1 MMRSMGPGDRQSA
14 AKTSPPSVPP
24 SDSASFE
31 AIHAALWLRPSNV
44 ERTKAASVNSA
55 SAFDLSRMRALLKE
69 LGDPQD
75 GMPFLHV
82 AGSKGKGSICE
93 MAASALCG
101 CGYTVGLYTS
111 PHLIDLRERV
121 RVLSSS
127 GEQDWN
133 DEWIGTSDFVQ
144 LGEIILAAASRVEP
158 RTGQVSSFELLT
170 ALAFLHFART
180 AVDVGVIE
188 VGLGGL
194 LDATNVIT
202 PLACALGAIQLEHTH
217 LLGDTI
223 EKIAAHKAGIMKA
236 GVPVISVPQH
246 ESVVR
251 VFDDVAQRVGAPL
264 TLLGRELDFSQ
275 RFGTCPEI
283 GACHR
288 LSLTLPGRT
297 YEHVPV
303 PLQGE
308 HQAANCAAAL
318 AMLHELSQS
327 GFDLPEGKVVQGLL
341 RTARA
346 GRLEQ
351 VHDDPRVI
359 VDGAHTPESVAAVVR
374 TLASHLR
381 PDSVVVVFGCHDDKN
396 ARGMLESIA
405 LGADKVILT
414 RAAGNDRAM
423 EPRELLRRHQ
433 EVGRCMAQQAP
444 TVKDAINIAA
454 AGAGRNDIILV
465 TGSFA
470 LAGEAK
476 RLFQEKK
483 RSAAAASITPPVQS
497 EPKPTDARLPKS
509 C

>member
-1 MMRSMGPGDRQSA
+1 MGPGDRQSA
-14 AKTSPPSVPP
+14 ANPSPAPVPAQ
-24 SDSASFE
+24 DSTPYD
-31 AIHAALWLRPSNV
+31 AIHRALWLRPSNL
-44 ERTKAASVNSA
+44 ERIKASSIDAKD
-55 SAFDLSRMRALLKE
+55 AFDLARMRALLKE
-69 LGDPQD
+69 LGDPQE
-75 GMPFLHV
+75 GTPLLHV

-111 PHLIDLRERV
+111 PHLVDLRERV

-127 GEQDWN
+127 GDDAWN
-133 DEWIGTSDFVQ
+133 DDWISASDFAH
-144 LGEIILAAASRVEP
+144 LGELVLAAASRIES
-158 RTGQVSSFELLT
+158 RTGPLSSFELLT
-170 ALAFLHFART
+170 ALAFLHFAQH

-202 PLACALGAIQLEHTH
+202 PRACALGAIQLEHTH

-236 GVPVISVPQH
+236 GVPAVSVPQH

-251 VFDDVAQRVGAPL
+251 VFDDVAQRAGARF

-288 LSLTLPGRT
+288 VSLMLPGRT

-303 PLQGE
+303 PLPGE

-470 LAGEAK
+470 IAGEAK
-476 RLFQEKK
+476 RLFLEKK
-483 RSAAAASITPPVQS
+483 RATAPASLTPPVQS
-497 EPKPTDARLPKS
+497 ELKPADARQPKS

>member
-1 MMRSMGPGDRQSA
+1 MGPGDRQSA
-14 AKTSPPSVPP
+14 ANSSPPSAPP
-24 SDSASFE
+24 SDHASYE
-31 AIHAALWLRPSNV
+31 AVHQALWLRPSNL
-44 ERTKAASVNSA
+44 ERTKASNINVA
-55 SAFDLSRMRALLKE
+55 SAFDLSRMRSLLRE

-75 GMPFLHV
+75 ATPLLHV

-93 MAASALCG
+93 MAAAALCG

-111 PHLIDLRERV
+111 PHLVDLRERV

-127 GEQDWN
+127 GEDDWN
-133 DEWIGTSDFVQ
+133 DDWISGADFAS
-144 LGEIILAAASRVEP
+144 LGHVVLTAASRVEAA
-158 RTGQVSSFELLT
+158 TGPLSSFELLT
-170 ALAFLHFART
+170 ALAFLHFARH
-180 AVDVGVIE
+180 AVDVGVVE

-194 LDATNVIT
+194 LDATNVIR
-202 PLACALGAIQLEHTH
+202 PRACAVGAIQLEHTH
-217 LLGDTI
+217 LLGETI

-236 GVPVISVPQH
+236 GVPVISVPQA
-246 ESVVR
+246 EPVVR
-251 VFDDVAQRVGAPL
+251 VFEETAQRTGAKFS
-264 TLLGRELDFSQ
+264 LLGRDVDFSQ
-275 RFGTCPEI
+275 RFGNCPEL

-288 LSLTLPGRT
+288 VSLMLPGRT

-303 PLQGE
+303 PLAGE

-318 AMLHELSQS
+318 AMLHELTRD
-327 GFDLPEGKVVQGLL
+327 GFELPEGRAVQGLL

-351 VHDDPRVI
+351 VHDAPRVI

-374 TLASHLR
+374 TIASHLR

-414 RAAGNDRAM
+414 RAAGNDRAL

-433 EVGRCMAQQAP
+433 EVGRCMAQQAAS
-444 TVKDAINIAA
+444 VKEAINIAA
-454 AGAGRNDIILV
+454 AGAGRNDLILV

-470 LAGEAK
+470 IAGEAK
-476 RLFQEKK
+476 RLFLEKK
-483 RSAAAASITPPVQS
+483 RAAEGSPASSVTT
-497 EPKPTDARLPKS
+497 EPKPASERLPRS